1 VFNSVWKWIREKVNN
16 LFSKKSISDAIGVNP
31 IISTKMAEK
40 ITDWGNIYSND
51 SPWLTKDIKSL
62 NLGAAVSNEMARL
75 VTIEMKSNIE
85 GSSRADFL
93 NDSYQKFLE
102 SIRTNTEYSLA
113 KGGGV
118 FKPYVSG
125 DKLCVDFIQ
134 ADYFFPITF
143 DSEGIVTEAVFL
155 EQIVRQTGYATKYYN
170 KLEYHKFLDR
180 QEYIS
185 NNAFVSEGKQTLG
198 KSIPLDSVEEW
209 KDLAKEV
216 TVNSVKRPLFAYF
229 KNPMANTVE
238 TGNPVGVSVFSRA
251 VDLIEEADKQWS
263 RFLWENKSGE
273 RALYTDISAWKKD
286 ERGESRLPDA
296 RLYKTLEGFDDNGLF
311 EDWTPEL
318 RNDPILFG
326 LDAILK
332 KIEFNCGLAY
342 GTISDPQSE
351 DKTATEVRQSKQRSY
366 STVVDIQKALQ
377 NTLEHTIYIMDVMTT
392 LYKLAPAGTYKTS
405 YEWDDS
411 IVADREREFT
421 ERMMLKDSV
430 INNWEMR
437 MWYLGEDEATA
448 KANVPK
454 MPTID
459 DNFA

>member
-1 VFNSVWKWIREKVNN
+1 VFSSIVKWIREKVNS
-16 LFSKKSISDAIGVNP
+16 LFSKKSISDAIGVDP
-31 IISTKMAEK
+31 IISTEMANK
-40 ITDWGNIYSND
+40 ITDWGRIYSND
-51 SPWLTKDIKSL
+51 SPWLSDQVKSL

-75 VTIEMKSNIE
+75 VTIEMKSEIQ
-85 GSSRADFL
+85 GSARADFL
-93 NDSYQKFLE
+93 NETYKKFLE
-102 SIRTNTEYSLA
+102 DIRVNTEYSLA

-118 FKPYVSG
+118 FKPYVNG
-125 DKLCVDFIQ
+125 DKLCIDFIQ

-143 DSEGIVTEAVFL
+143 NSEKEITEAVFL
-155 EQIVRQTGYATKYYN
+155 EQIIRQVGYTTKYYN
-170 KLEYHKFLDR
+170 KLEYHKFLDG

-185 NNAFVSEGKQTLG
+185 NSAFMSDSATTLG
-198 KSIPLDSVEEW
+198 KPIELETVPEW
-209 KDLAKEV
+209 AGLAKEV
-216 TVNSVKRPLFAYF
+216 TITNVKRPLFAYF
-229 KNPMANTVE
+229 RNPMANTIE
-238 TGNPVGVSVFSRA
+238 PGNPVGVSVFSRA
-251 VDLIEEADKQWS
+251 VDQIEEADRQWS

-273 RALYTDISAWKKD
+273 RALYTDVAAWKKNAD
-286 ERGESRLPDA
+286 GTSSLPDIK
-296 RLYKTLEGFDDNGLF
+296 LYKTLETEEQNFF
-311 EDWTPEL
+311 HDWTPEL
-318 RNDPILFG
+318 RNDSLLFG

-366 STVVDIQKALQ
+366 STVVDIQKSLQ
-377 NTLEHTIYIMDVMTT
+377 NALEHTIYIMDVMTT
-392 LYKLAPAGTYKTS
+392 LYGLAPAGTYKTS

-421 ERMMLKDSV
+421 ERMMLKDTV
-430 INNWEMR
+430 LNNWEVR

-454 MPTID
+454 MPTVD